1 MELFEHLDTSSLD
14 TYLGTVVELLVTVQ
28 LQVTIFLDV
37 FLVIVATLIPYFSGR
52 LYYPWKIAQIKK
64 RCTLQKM
71 FVDRDELI
79 YSYSITKAV
88 SDMGKNV

>member
-28 LQVTIFLDV
+28 LQVTI